1 MENSWP
7 GGRRH
12 AMSQDQHGK
21 WNSTH
26 YPGTLQLCSDCGD
39 PTTFC
44 EEDGYFDD
52 DMQPYCF
59 ECALTH
65 GLRGEWGDD
74 KQLQIITRRLP
85 IVATRCA

>member
-1 MENSWP
+1 MGNSWP

-12 AMSQDQHGK
+12 AMSQDQHEK

-26 YPGTLQLCSDCGD
+26 YPGTLQLCSDCGE

-52 DMQPYCF
+52 EMEPYCF
-59 ECALTH
+59 ECALKH
-65 GLRGEWGDD
+65 GLRDE
-74 KQLQIITRRLP
+74 Q
-85 IVATRCA
+85 